1 MWRNLICPSL
11 RLPDNV
17 NSLRELLDRLL
28 AGDEARAEQAS
39 LALVEMGSDA
49 IPALMEL
56 AHSPDSESRW
66 WALRT
71 LAQSPLLQTEWL
83 IPFLDDPTPEV
94 RQCAALGLG
103 SKPDEKATQA
113 LVRALSDEDSMVC
126 SLAVKALIAV
136 GNNAV
141 PSLIEQVKSLPP
153 SARIHALRAL
163 AEIRDHRAIP
173 VMMQVMEE
181 DSALLQYWA
190 KEGLERLGLDMVY
203 LKPV

>member
-1 MWRNLICPSL
+1 MNA
-11 RLPDNV
+11 
-17 NSLRELLDRLL
+17 LRELLNELIS
-28 AGDEARAEQAS
+28 GDEARAERASAS
-39 LALVEMGSDA
+39 LAALGADA
-49 IPALMEL
+49 IPALREL
-56 AHSPDSESRW
+56 ANSPEPESRW

-83 IPFLDDPTPEV
+83 IPFLDDPAPEV

-103 SKPDEKATQA
+103 SKADERAAQA
-113 LVRALSDEDSMVC
+113 IVRALKDEDGMVC
-126 SLAVKALIAV
+126 SLAVKALITI
-136 GNNAV
+136 GREAV
-141 PSLIEQVKSLPP
+141 PSLIELAKRGAPP
-153 SARIHALRAL
+153 SASIHALRAL
-163 AEIRDHRAIP
+163 AQIRDHRAIP